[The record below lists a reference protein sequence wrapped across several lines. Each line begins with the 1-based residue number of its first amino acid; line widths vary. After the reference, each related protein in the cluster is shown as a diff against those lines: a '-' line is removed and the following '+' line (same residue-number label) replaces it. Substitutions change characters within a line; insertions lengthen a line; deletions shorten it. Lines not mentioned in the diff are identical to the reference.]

1 VPLFAAVGQRLS
13 GRLSS
18 GTLIATGTAFVG
30 IGAGLLALR
39 VGSTP
44 AYASQ
49 ILPAWL
55 LGGVG
60 VGLALPTILS
70 SATKDLPLHQAATG
84 SAIVN
89 MSRQLG
95 SVLGVSV
102 LVAVLGASGSLSA
115 FRHGWW
121 VVAGVSAVGAVAALG
136 MTARVPEP
144 EPALV

>member
-1 VPLFAAVGQRLS
+1 LSAV
-13 GRLSS
+13 
-18 GTLIATGTAFVG
+18 
-30 IGAGLLALR
+30 LLAVR
-39 VGSTP
+39 VGGEP

-49 ILPAWL
+49 ILPPWL

-89 MSRQLG
+89 MSRQVG

-102 LVAVLGASGSLSA
+102 LVAVLGQTGSLAA
-115 FRHGWW
+115 FQHGWW
-121 VVAGVSAVGAVAALG
+121 VIAGVAGVGALAAVGMAASGAAQPAPQVRAAAL
-136 MTARVPEP
+136 VD
-144 EPALV
+144 